1 MKASYEIQVTDL
13 AYHNGRLYW
22 SPQKVALFPTRFTRG
37 STASACQIVKDARQP
52 KNCQIERESYKSSQ
66 CSLSSLSFFFFNLS
80 RKIPHGQFRIASVAP
95 LRADVGQIVPPWE
108 LVRAHTIAFARRA
121 RAQAILA
128 QVVSNGALAR
138 RVWLAFALYDVAC
151 LPCTIAQLR
160 QE

>member
-22 SPQKVALFPTRFTRG
+22 SPQKVALFPARFTRG

-66 CSLSSLSFFFFNLS
+66 YRMSRLIFNPS

-95 LRADVGQIVPPWE
+95 FRADRWLIVPPWE

-128 QVVSNGALAR
+128 QVVSNGALVG
-138 RVWLAFALYDVAC
+138 RVWLAFAGHRIAC
-151 LPCTIAQLR
+151 LPCVAVTQLR
-160 QE
+160 Q